1 MRNRTIKKSFYLS
14 EEENRLL
21 KEKCFDGFISES
33 SFFRMCILNKE
44 IKEKPDEKFY
54 DTLEQL
60 RGIATNINQI
70 ARVANQTR
78 IIDVDSL
85 KIFEK
90 EVKDI
95 ISDLRKNIYRSGLHM
110 AVTQLYNRTTNL
122 NGLIEYVM
130 NGDKTD
136 EMKYVSGV
144 NCLPETAYE
153 EMMSTKNRF
162 NKGKEKII
170 GYHLIQSF
178 AEGEVTPEVAHE
190 LGLEYVNEV
199 FGKDFE
205 VVVATHL
212 NTDNV
217 HNHIV
222 INSVSLKT
230 GKKFYDYHASRDYLR
245 IVSDCICQY
254 YGLSVLEDKIWKHKG
269 AYKRFAKENPYMQMV
284 KSDVDRCLAEALY
297 EKDFRKRLERL
308 GYSYSNTYEQGLVII
323 DNTRNRKVYLQKFFG
338 DEYSYNKVIDR
349 ILDYENRN
357 IIKYGKKYKISI
369 EEYKKMLEIKRKNE
383 IKKLPLLYILFCLLL
398 KIDPLPA
405 KMDFGKARVKITKEM
420 RIEIK
425 YMNELS
431 RQAVL
436 LNKNKIGSLDDLNAF
451 RTKLEDEV
459 RTLKGTRESL
469 QRKKRKSKNQEDI
482 AKFDIELK
490 LIAPKIKQLN
500 ADIQNCYKI
509 EKRTILWQ
517 KDYDKAMEKEQEQQ
531 KQNELKQNK
540 KKSRKYLK

>member
-1 MRNRTIKKSFYLS
+1 
-14 EEENRLL
+14 
-21 KEKCFDGFISES
+21 
-33 SFFRMCILNKE
+33 
-44 IKEKPDEKFY
+44 
-54 DTLEQL
+54 
-60 RGIATNINQI
+60 
-70 ARVANQTR
+70 
-78 IIDVDSL
+78 
-85 KIFEK
+85 
-90 EVKDI
+90 
-95 ISDLRKNIYRSGLHM
+95 M

-153 EMMSTKNRF
+153 EMIATKNRF

-178 AEGEVTPEVAHE
+178 KEGEVTPEVAHE
-190 LGLEYVNEV
+190 IGLEYVNEV

-284 KSDVDRCLAEALY
+284 KIDVDRCLAEALY
-297 EKDFRKRLERL
+297 EKDFRKRLENL

-323 DNTRNRKVYLQKFFG
+323 DNTRGRKAYLQKFFG
-338 DEYSYNKVIDR
+338 DNYSHDKVIDR
-349 ILDYENRN
+349 ILDYKNKN
-357 IIKYGKKYKISI
+357 IAQYGKKYKMSK
-369 EEYKKMLEIKRKNE
+369 EEYNKMIEIKRKNE
-383 IKKLPLLYILFCLLL
+383 IKKLSLLYVLFCLLL

-405 KMDFGKARVKITKEM
+405 KMDFGKARVSLTKEM
-420 RIEIK
+420 RIELK
-425 YMNELS
+425 YMKELS
-431 RQAVL
+431 RQTIL
-436 LNKNKIGSLDDLNAF
+436 LTENKIGSLDDLNAF

-459 RTLKGTRESL
+459 RTLKGARENL
-469 QRKKRKSKNQEDI
+469 QRKKRKSMNQEDI
-482 AKFDIELK
+482 TKFDEELK
-490 LIAPKIKQLN
+490 TLAPKIKQLN
-500 ADIQNCYKI
+500 TDIQNCYKI

-517 KDYDKAMEKEQEQQ
+517 QKYDKAMEKEQEQQ
-531 KQNELKQNK
+531 KQNELKQSK
-540 KKSRKYLK
+540 RKSRKYLK

>member
-1 MRNRTIKKSFYLS
+1 
-14 EEENRLL
+14 
-21 KEKCFDGFISES
+21 
-33 SFFRMCILNKE
+33 
-44 IKEKPDEKFY
+44 
-54 DTLEQL
+54 
-60 RGIATNINQI
+60 
-70 ARVANQTR
+70 
-78 IIDVDSL
+78 
-85 KIFEK
+85 
-90 EVKDI
+90 
-95 ISDLRKNIYRSGLHM
+95 M
-110 AVTQLYNRTTNL
+110 AVTELYNRTTNL

-153 EMMSTKNRF
+153 EMMSTKNKF

-284 KSDVDRCLAEALY
+284 KSDVDRCLEESYY
-297 EKDFRKRLERL
+297 EGDFAKRMKEL
-308 GYSYSNTYEQGLVII
+308 GYSYSNDYEQGLVAI
-323 DNTRNRKVYLQKFFG
+323 DNTRDRKVYLQKFFG
-338 DEYSYNKVIDR
+338 DIYSHDKVIDR

-357 IIKYGKKYKISI
+357 TIKDGKKYKMRI
-369 EEYKKMLEIKRKNE
+369 EDYKKMLEIKRKNE
-383 IKKLPLLYILFCLLL
+383 IKKLPLLYVLFCLLL

-420 RIEIK
+420 RIELK

-431 RQAVL
+431 KQAVL
-436 LNKNKIGSLDDLNAF
+436 LTENKIGSLDDLNTF

-469 QRKKRKSKNQEDI
+469 QRKKKKSTNQEDL
-482 AKFDIELK
+482 AKFDEELK
-490 LIAPKIKQLN
+490 ILAPKIKQLN
-500 ADIQNCYKI
+500 IDIQNCYKI

-517 KDYDKAMEKEQEQQ
+517 REYEETIEKEKEIQ
-531 KQNELKQNK
+531 KQSELKQSK
-540 KKSRKYLK
+540 KKLKKYLR

>member
-1 MRNRTIKKSFYLS
+1 
-14 EEENRLL
+14 
-21 KEKCFDGFISES
+21 
-33 SFFRMCILNKE
+33 
-44 IKEKPDEKFY
+44 
-54 DTLEQL
+54 
-60 RGIATNINQI
+60 
-70 ARVANQTR
+70 
-78 IIDVDSL
+78 
-85 KIFEK
+85 
-90 EVKDI
+90 
-95 ISDLRKNIYRSGLHM
+95 M

-153 EMMSTKNRF
+153 EMIATKNRF

-178 AEGEVTPEVAHE
+178 KEGEVTPEVAHE

-230 GKKFYDYHASRDYLR
+230 GKKFYDHHASRDYLR

-284 KSDVDRCLAEALY
+284 KSDVDRCLEESYY
-297 EKDFRKRLERL
+297 EGDFAKRMKEL
-308 GYSYSNTYEQGLVII
+308 GYDYSNDYEQGLVII
-323 DNTRNRKVYLQKFFG
+323 DNTRDRKVYLQKFFG
-338 DEYSYNKVIDR
+338 DNYSHDKVIDR
-349 ILDYENRN
+349 ILDYENKN
-357 IIKYGKKYKISI
+357 VVKVGKKYKISI
-369 EEYKKMLEIKRKNE
+369 KDYNKMLEFKRKNE
-383 IKKLPLLYILFCLLL
+383 IKKLPLLYVLFCLLL

-405 KMDFGKARVKITKEM
+405 KMDFGKARVPLTKEM
-420 RIEIK
+420 RIELK
-425 YMNELS
+425 HMNELS

-436 LNKNKIGSLDDLNAF
+436 LNKNKISSLDDLNTF

-469 QRKKRKSKNQEDI
+469 QRKKRKSMKQEDLT
-482 AKFDIELK
+482 KFDTELK
-490 LIAPKIKQLN
+490 LIAPKIKRLN
-500 ADIQNCYKI
+500 TDIQNCYKI

-517 KDYDKAMEKEQEQQ
+517 REYENAMNKEQERKKQPQ
-531 KQNELKQNK
+531 KENEIIKDKKNK
-540 KKSRKYLK
+540 KTFEIKF

>member
-1 MRNRTIKKSFYLS
+1 
-14 EEENRLL
+14 
-21 KEKCFDGFISES
+21 
-33 SFFRMCILNKE
+33 
-44 IKEKPDEKFY
+44 
-54 DTLEQL
+54 
-60 RGIATNINQI
+60 
-70 ARVANQTR
+70 
-78 IIDVDSL
+78 
-85 KIFEK
+85 
-90 EVKDI
+90 
-95 ISDLRKNIYRSGLHM
+95 M

-153 EMMSTKNRF
+153 EMIATKNRF

-178 AEGEVTPEVAHE
+178 KEGEVTPEVAHE

-284 KSDVDRCLAEALY
+284 KSDVDRCLEAALY
-297 EKDFRKRLERL
+297 ERDFEKRMKEL
-308 GYSYSNTYEQGLVII
+308 GYSYSNDYEQGLVVI
-323 DNTRNRKVYLQKFFG
+323 DNTRDRKVYLQKFFG
-338 DEYSYNKVIDR
+338 DKYSYNTVIDR
-349 ILDYENRN
+349 ILDYENKN
-357 IIKYGKKYKISI
+357 IAQYGKKYKMSK
-369 EEYKKMLEIKRKNE
+369 EEYNKMIEIKRKNE
-383 IKKLPLLYILFCLLL
+383 IKKLSLLYVLFCLLL

-405 KMDFGKARVKITKEM
+405 KMDFGKARVSLTKEM
-420 RIEIK
+420 RIELK
-425 YMNELS
+425 YMKELS
-431 RQAVL
+431 RQTIL
-436 LNKNKIGSLDDLNAF
+436 LTENKIGSLDDLNAF

-459 RTLKGTRESL
+459 RTLKGARENL
-469 QRKKRKSKNQEDI
+469 QRKKRKSMNQEDI
-482 AKFDIELK
+482 TKFDEELK
-490 LIAPKIKQLN
+490 TLAPKIKQLN
-500 ADIQNCYKI
+500 TDIQNCYKI

-517 KDYDKAMEKEQEQQ
+517 QKYDKAMEKEQEQQ
-531 KQNELKQNK
+531 KQNELKQGK
-540 KKSRKYLK
+540 RKSRKYLK

>member
-1 MRNRTIKKSFYLS
+1 
-14 EEENRLL
+14 
-21 KEKCFDGFISES
+21 
-33 SFFRMCILNKE
+33 
-44 IKEKPDEKFY
+44 
-54 DTLEQL
+54 
-60 RGIATNINQI
+60 
-70 ARVANQTR
+70 
-78 IIDVDSL
+78 
-85 KIFEK
+85 
-90 EVKDI
+90 
-95 ISDLRKNIYRSGLHM
+95 M

-153 EMMSTKNRF
+153 EMIATKNRF

-178 AEGEVTPEVAHE
+178 KEGEVTPEVAHE

-297 EKDFRKRLERL
+297 EKDFSKRLEKL

-338 DEYSYNKVIDR
+338 DNYSHDKVIDR
-349 ILDYENRN
+349 ILDYKNKN
-357 IIKYGKKYKISI
+357 IARYGKKYKMSK
-369 EEYKKMLEIKRKNE
+369 EEYIKMFEIKRKNE

-405 KMDFGKARVKITKEM
+405 KMDFGKARVKLTKEM
-420 RIEIK
+420 RIEVK

-436 LNKNKIGSLDDLNAF
+436 LSKNKIGSLDDLNTF

-459 RTLKGTRESL
+459 RTLKGARENL
-469 QRKKRKSKNQEDI
+469 QRKKRKSMNQEDI
-482 AKFDIELK
+482 TKFDEELK
-490 LIAPKIKQLN
+490 TLAPKIKQLN
-500 ADIQNCYKI
+500 TDIQNCYKI

-517 KDYDKAMEKEQEQQ
+517 QKYDKAMEKEQEQQ
-531 KQNELKQNK
+531 KQNELKQGK
-540 KKSRKYLK
+540 RKSRKYLK

>member
-1 MRNRTIKKSFYLS
+1 
-14 EEENRLL
+14 
-21 KEKCFDGFISES
+21 
-33 SFFRMCILNKE
+33 
-44 IKEKPDEKFY
+44 
-54 DTLEQL
+54 
-60 RGIATNINQI
+60 
-70 ARVANQTR
+70 
-78 IIDVDSL
+78 
-85 KIFEK
+85 
-90 EVKDI
+90 
-95 ISDLRKNIYRSGLHM
+95 M

-245 IVSDCICQY
+245 IISDCICQY
-254 YGLSVLEDKIWKHKG
+254 YGLSVLEDKIWKYKG

-284 KSDVDRCLAEALY
+284 KNDVDRCLEESYY
-297 EKDFRKRLERL
+297 EGDFAKRMKEL
-308 GYSYSNTYEQGLVII
+308 GYDYSNDYEQGLVII

-338 DEYSYNKVIDR
+338 DNYSYNRVIDR
-349 ILDYENRN
+349 ILDYGNRN
-357 IIKYGKKYKISI
+357 TIKYGKKYKMSI

-383 IKKLPLLYILFCLLL
+383 IKKLPLLYMLFCLLL
-398 KIDPLPA
+398 KIEPLPA
-405 KMDFGKARVKITKEM
+405 KMDFGKTRVKITKEM
-420 RIEIK
+420 RIEVK

-436 LNKNKIGSLDDLNAF
+436 LSKNKIGSLDDLNTF

-459 RTLKGTRESL
+459 RTLKGIRENL
-469 QRKKRKSKNQEDI
+469 QRKKRKSTKQEDI
-482 AKFDIELK
+482 AKFDTELK

-500 ADIQNCYKI
+500 VDIQNCYKI

-517 KDYDKAMEKEQEQQ
+517 QEYENAMKKQQERQM
-531 KQNELKQNK
+531 QNELKQSK
-540 KKSRKYLK
+540 KKSRKYLR

>member
-1 MRNRTIKKSFYLS
+1 
-14 EEENRLL
+14 
-21 KEKCFDGFISES
+21 
-33 SFFRMCILNKE
+33 
-44 IKEKPDEKFY
+44 
-54 DTLEQL
+54 
-60 RGIATNINQI
+60 
-70 ARVANQTR
+70 
-78 IIDVDSL
+78 
-85 KIFEK
+85 
-90 EVKDI
+90 
-95 ISDLRKNIYRSGLHM
+95 M
-110 AVTQLYNRTTNL
+110 AVTELYNRTTDL
-122 NGLIEYVM
+122 KGLIDYVM

-153 EMMSTKNRF
+153 EMISTKNRF
-162 NKGKEKII
+162 NKGKEQII

-178 AEGEVTPEVAHE
+178 KEEEVTPEVAHE

-297 EKDFRKRLERL
+297 EKDFAKRMKEL
-308 GYSYSNTYEQGLVII
+308 GYDYSNDYEQGLVII
-323 DNTRNRKVYLQKFFG
+323 DNTRDRKVYLQKFFG
-338 DEYSYNKVIDR
+338 DNYSHDKVINR
-349 ILDYENRN
+349 ILDYENKN
-357 IIKYGKKYKISI
+357 TAQYGKKYKMSI
-369 EEYKKMLEIKRKNE
+369 EEYKKMLEIKRKIE

-405 KMDFGKARVKITKEM
+405 KMDFKNARVPITKEM
-420 RIEIK
+420 RIELK

-436 LNKNKIGSLDDLNAF
+436 LTENKIDSLDDLNTF

-459 RTLKGTRESL
+459 RTLKGARENL
-469 QRKKRKSKNQEDI
+469 QRKKRKSTNQEDI
-482 AKFDIELK
+482 TKFDEELK
-490 LIAPKIKQLN
+490 ILAPKIKQLN
-500 ADIQNCYKI
+500 TDIQNCYKI

-517 KDYDKAMEKEQEQQ
+517 QEYDKVMKKEQEQQ
-531 KQNELKQNK
+531 KQNELKQSK
-540 KKSRKYLK
+540 KKLRKYLR

>member
-1 MRNRTIKKSFYLS
+1 
-14 EEENRLL
+14 
-21 KEKCFDGFISES
+21 
-33 SFFRMCILNKE
+33 
-44 IKEKPDEKFY
+44 
-54 DTLEQL
+54 
-60 RGIATNINQI
+60 
-70 ARVANQTR
+70 
-78 IIDVDSL
+78 
-85 KIFEK
+85 
-90 EVKDI
+90 
-95 ISDLRKNIYRSGLHM
+95 M

-153 EMMSTKNRF
+153 EMIATKNRF

-178 AEGEVTPEVAHE
+178 KEGEVTPEVAHE

-284 KSDVDRCLAEALY
+284 KSDVDRCLEAALY
-297 EKDFRKRLERL
+297 ERDFEKRMKEL
-308 GYSYSNTYEQGLVII
+308 GYSYSNDYEQGLVVI
-323 DNTRNRKVYLQKFFG
+323 DNTRDRKVYLQKFFG
-338 DEYSYNKVIDR
+338 DKYSYNTVIDR
-349 ILDYENRN
+349 ILDYENKN
-357 IIKYGKKYKISI
+357 IAQYGKKYKMSK
-369 EEYKKMLEIKRKNE
+369 EEYNKMIEIKRKNE

-405 KMDFGKARVKITKEM
+405 KMDFKNARVSLTKEM
-420 RIEIK
+420 RIELK
-425 YMNELS
+425 YMKELS
-431 RQAVL
+431 RQTIL
-436 LNKNKIGSLDDLNAF
+436 LTENKIGSLDDLNAF

-459 RTLKGTRESL
+459 RTLKGARENL
-469 QRKKRKSKNQEDI
+469 QRKKRKSMNQEDI
-482 AKFDIELK
+482 TKFDEELK
-490 LIAPKIKQLN
+490 TLAPKIKQLN
-500 ADIQNCYKI
+500 TDIQNCYKI

-517 KDYDKAMEKEQEQQ
+517 QKYDKAMEKEQEQQ
-531 KQNELKQNK
+531 KQNELKQSK

>member
-1 MRNRTIKKSFYLS
+1 
-14 EEENRLL
+14 
-21 KEKCFDGFISES
+21 
-33 SFFRMCILNKE
+33 
-44 IKEKPDEKFY
+44 
-54 DTLEQL
+54 
-60 RGIATNINQI
+60 
-70 ARVANQTR
+70 
-78 IIDVDSL
+78 
-85 KIFEK
+85 
-90 EVKDI
+90 
-95 ISDLRKNIYRSGLHM
+95 M

-153 EMMSTKNRF
+153 EMIATKNRF

-178 AEGEVTPEVAHE
+178 AEGEVTPEIAHE

-284 KSDVDRCLAEALY
+284 KSDVDRCIEKALY
-297 EKDFRKRLERL
+297 EKDFRKRLEEL

-323 DNTRNRKVYLQKFFG
+323 DNTKGRKVYLQKFFG
-338 DEYSYNKVIDR
+338 DNYSHDKVIDR
-349 ILDYENRN
+349 ILDYKNRN
-357 IIKYGKKYKISI
+357 TIKYGKKYKMGI
-369 EEYKKMLEIKRKNE
+369 EEYKKILEIKRKNE
-383 IKKLPLLYILFCLLL
+383 IKKLPFLYVLFCLLL

-405 KMDFGKARVKITKEM
+405 KMDFGKARVPITKEM
-420 RIEIK
+420 RIEVK

-436 LNKNKIGSLDDLNAF
+436 LSENKIGSLEDLNSF

-459 RTLKGTRESL
+459 RNLKGIRENL
-469 QRKKRKSKNQEDI
+469 QRKKKKSMNQEDI
-482 AKFDIELK
+482 TKFDVELK
-490 LIAPKIKQLN
+490 TLIPKIKQLN
-500 ADIQNCYKI
+500 TDIQNCYKI

-517 KDYDKAMEKEQEQQ
+517 REYNRAMEKEQEMQ
-531 KQNELKQNK
+531 KQSELKQSK
-540 KKSRKYLK
+540 KKTRKYLK

>member
-1 MRNRTIKKSFYLS
+1 
-14 EEENRLL
+14 
-21 KEKCFDGFISES
+21 
-33 SFFRMCILNKE
+33 
-44 IKEKPDEKFY
+44 
-54 DTLEQL
+54 
-60 RGIATNINQI
+60 
-70 ARVANQTR
+70 
-78 IIDVDSL
+78 
-85 KIFEK
+85 
-90 EVKDI
+90 
-95 ISDLRKNIYRSGLHM
+95 M

-178 AEGEVTPEVAHE
+178 AEGEVTPEVAHK

-284 KSDVDRCLAEALY
+284 KSDVDRCIEKALY
-297 EKDFRKRLERL
+297 EKDFRKRLEEL

-323 DNTRNRKVYLQKFFG
+323 DNTRDRKVYLKKFFG
-338 DEYSYNKVIDR
+338 DNYSHNKVIDR
-349 ILDYENRN
+349 ILDYENKN
-357 IIKYGKKYKISI
+357 ITQYGKKYRISK
-369 EEYKKMLEIKRKNE
+369 EEYVKIQEIKRKNE
-383 IKKLPLLYILFCLLL
+383 IRKLPLLYVLFCLLL

-405 KMDFGKARVKITKEM
+405 KMDFGKARVSLTKEM
-420 RIEIK
+420 GIELK
-425 YMNELS
+425 YMKELS
-431 RQAVL
+431 RQTIL
-436 LNKNKIGSLDDLNAF
+436 LTENKIGSLDDLNTF
-451 RTKLEDEV
+451 RIKLEDEV
-459 RTLKGTRESL
+459 RTLKGTREHL
-469 QRKKRKSKNQEDI
+469 QRKKRKSTKQDDI
-482 AKFDIELK
+482 AKFDAELK

-500 ADIQNCYKI
+500 VDIQNCYKI
-509 EKRTILWQ
+509 EKRTMLWERE
-517 KDYDKAMEKEQEQQ
+517 YEEAMKKEKERQ
-531 KQNELKQNK
+531 KQSELKQIK
-540 KKSRKYLK
+540 KKSRKHLR

>member
-1 MRNRTIKKSFYLS
+1 
-14 EEENRLL
+14 
-21 KEKCFDGFISES
+21 
-33 SFFRMCILNKE
+33 
-44 IKEKPDEKFY
+44 
-54 DTLEQL
+54 
-60 RGIATNINQI
+60 
-70 ARVANQTR
+70 
-78 IIDVDSL
+78 
-85 KIFEK
+85 
-90 EVKDI
+90 
-95 ISDLRKNIYRSGLHM
+95 M
-110 AVTQLYNRTTNL
+110 AVTELYNRTTNL
-122 NGLIEYVM
+122 NCLIEYVM

-153 EMMSTKNRF
+153 EMIATKNRF

-269 AYKRFAKENPYMQMV
+269 AYKRFAKENSYMQMV
-284 KSDVDRCLAEALY
+284 KSDVDRCLEEALY
-297 EKDFRKRLERL
+297 EKDFAKRMKEL
-308 GYSYSNTYEQGLVII
+308 GYAYSNDYEQGLVII

-338 DEYSYNKVIDR
+338 DNYSHDKVMDR
-349 ILDYENRN
+349 ILDYEN
-357 IIKYGKKYKISI
+357 KSVSQYGKKYRISK
-369 EEYKKMLEIKRKNE
+369 EEYIKMLETKKKNK
-383 IKKLPLLYILFCLLL
+383 IKKLPLLYVLFCMLL

-405 KMDFGKARVKITKEM
+405 KMDFGKARVKLTKEM
-420 RIEIK
+420 RIEVK

-431 RQAVL
+431 RQAIL
-436 LNKNKIGSLDDLNAF
+436 LSENKIGSLDDLNTF

-459 RTLKGTRESL
+459 RTLKGTRENV
-469 QRKKRKSKNQEDI
+469 QRKKRKSKKQDDI
-482 AKFDIELK
+482 DKFDEELK
-490 LIAPKIKQLN
+490 ALSPKIKQLN

-517 KDYDKAMEKEQEQQ
+517 QEYEKAMKKKQEQQ
-531 KQNELKQNK
+531 KQNELKQSK
-540 KKSRKYLK
+540 KKSRKYLR

>member
-1 MRNRTIKKSFYLS
+1 
-14 EEENRLL
+14 
-21 KEKCFDGFISES
+21 
-33 SFFRMCILNKE
+33 
-44 IKEKPDEKFY
+44 
-54 DTLEQL
+54 
-60 RGIATNINQI
+60 
-70 ARVANQTR
+70 
-78 IIDVDSL
+78 
-85 KIFEK
+85 
-90 EVKDI
+90 
-95 ISDLRKNIYRSGLHM
+95 M

-153 EMMSTKNRF
+153 EMIATKNRF

-178 AEGEVTPEVAHE
+178 KEGEVTPEVAHE

-284 KSDVDRCLAEALY
+284 KSDVDRCLEAALY
-297 EKDFRKRLERL
+297 ERDFEKRMKEL
-308 GYSYSNTYEQGLVII
+308 GYSYSNDYEQGLVVI
-323 DNTRNRKVYLQKFFG
+323 DNTRDRKVYLQKFFG
-338 DEYSYNKVIDR
+338 DKYSYNTVIDR

-357 IIKYGKKYKISI
+357 TIKYGKKYRMSI

-383 IKKLPLLYILFCLLL
+383 IRKLPLLYVLFCLLL

-405 KMDFGKARVKITKEM
+405 KMDFGKARVSLTKEM
-420 RIEIK
+420 RIELK

-459 RTLKGTRESL
+459 RTLKGARENL
-469 QRKKRKSKNQEDI
+469 QRKKRKSMNQEDI
-482 AKFDIELK
+482 TKFDEELK
-490 LIAPKIKQLN
+490 TLAPKIKQLN
-500 ADIQNCYKI
+500 TDIQNCYKI

-517 KDYDKAMEKEQEQQ
+517 QKYDKAMEKEQEQQ
-531 KQNELKQNK
+531 KQNELKQGK
-540 KKSRKYLK
+540 RKSRKYLK

>member
-1 MRNRTIKKSFYLS
+1 
-14 EEENRLL
+14 
-21 KEKCFDGFISES
+21 
-33 SFFRMCILNKE
+33 
-44 IKEKPDEKFY
+44 
-54 DTLEQL
+54 
-60 RGIATNINQI
+60 
-70 ARVANQTR
+70 
-78 IIDVDSL
+78 
-85 KIFEK
+85 
-90 EVKDI
+90 
-95 ISDLRKNIYRSGLHM
+95 M
-110 AVTQLYNRTTNL
+110 AVTELYNRTTNL

-153 EMMSTKNRF
+153 EMMSTKNKF

-178 AEGEVTPEVAHE
+178 AKGEVTPEVAHE

-284 KSDVDRCLAEALY
+284 KSDVDRCLEASLY
-297 EKDFRKRLERL
+297 EKDFRKRLEKV

-323 DNTRNRKVYLQKFFG
+323 DNTRDRKVYLQKFFG
-338 DEYSYNKVIDR
+338 DNYSHDKVIDR
-349 ILDYENRN
+349 ILYYDNRN
-357 IIKYGKKYKISI
+357 IIKYGKKYKMSI

-383 IKKLPLLYILFCLLL
+383 IKKLPLLYVLFCLLL

-405 KMDFGKARVKITKEM
+405 KMDFGKARVKLTKEM
-420 RIEIK
+420 RIEVK

-436 LNKNKIGSLDDLNAF
+436 LTENKIGSLDDLNTF
-451 RTKLEDEV
+451 RVKLEDEV

-469 QRKKRKSKNQEDI
+469 QRKKKKTTNQEDI
-482 AKFDIELK
+482 TKFDKELK
-490 LIAPKIKQLN
+490 TLAPKIKQLN
-500 ADIQNCYKI
+500 TDIQNCYKI

-517 KDYDKAMEKEQEQQ
+517 QEYDKVMKKEQEQQ
-531 KQNELKQNK
+531 KQNELKQSK

>member
-1 MRNRTIKKSFYLS
+1 
-14 EEENRLL
+14 
-21 KEKCFDGFISES
+21 
-33 SFFRMCILNKE
+33 
-44 IKEKPDEKFY
+44 
-54 DTLEQL
+54 
-60 RGIATNINQI
+60 
-70 ARVANQTR
+70 
-78 IIDVDSL
+78 
-85 KIFEK
+85 
-90 EVKDI
+90 
-95 ISDLRKNIYRSGLHM
+95 M

-170 GYHLIQSF
+170 SYHLIQSF

-205 VVVATHL
+205 VIVATHF

-284 KSDVDRCLAEALY
+284 KSDVDRCLAESYY
-297 EKDFRKRLERL
+297 EGDFEKRMKEL
-308 GYSYSNTYEQGLVII
+308 GYDYSNDYEQGLVII

-338 DEYSYNKVIDR
+338 DNYSHDKVIDR
-349 ILDYENRN
+349 ILDYENKN
-357 IIKYGKKYKISI
+357 ITQYIKNYKMSK
-369 EEYKKMLEIKRKNE
+369 EEYMKMHEIKRKNE

-405 KMDFGKARVKITKEM
+405 KMDFGKARVKLTKEM
-420 RIEIK
+420 RIEVK

-436 LNKNKIGSLDDLNAF
+436 LTENKIDSLDDLNTF

-459 RTLKGTRESL
+459 RTLKGTREKL
-469 QRKKRKSKNQEDI
+469 QRNKRKSTKQEDI
-482 AKFDIELK
+482 AKFDTELK
-490 LIAPKIKQLN
+490 LIAPIIKRLN

-509 EKRTILWQ
+509 EKRTVLWQ
-517 KDYDKAMEKEQEQQ
+517 GEYDRAMKEEQERQ
-531 KQNELKQNK
+531 KQSELKQSK
-540 KKSRKYLK
+540 KKSRKYLE

>member
-190 LGLEYVNEV
+190 LGLEYENEV

>member
-1 MRNRTIKKSFYLS
+1 
-14 EEENRLL
+14 
-21 KEKCFDGFISES
+21 
-33 SFFRMCILNKE
+33 
-44 IKEKPDEKFY
+44 
-54 DTLEQL
+54 
-60 RGIATNINQI
+60 
-70 ARVANQTR
+70 
-78 IIDVDSL
+78 
-85 KIFEK
+85 
-90 EVKDI
+90 
-95 ISDLRKNIYRSGLHM
+95 M

-178 AEGEVTPEVAHE
+178 ARYEVTPEVAHE

-297 EKDFRKRLERL
+297 EKDFSKRLEKL

-323 DNTRNRKVYLQKFFG
+323 DNTRNRKVYLQKFYG
-338 DEYSYNKVIDR
+338 DNYSHDKVIDR
-349 ILDYENRN
+349 ILDYKNKN
-357 IIKYGKKYKISI
+357 IARYGKKYKMSK
-369 EEYKKMLEIKRKNE
+369 EEYIKMLEIKRKNE

-405 KMDFGKARVKITKEM
+405 KMDFENARVPVTKAM
-420 RIEIK
+420 RIELK

-451 RTKLEDEV
+451 RTKLEDKA

-469 QRKKRKSKNQEDI
+469 QRKKRKSTNQEVI
-482 AKFDIELK
+482 TKFDEELK
-490 LIAPKIKQLN
+490 TLAPKIKKLN
-500 ADIQNCYKI
+500 TDIQNCYKI
-509 EKRTILWQ
+509 EKRTRLWQ
-517 KDYDKAMEKEQEQQ
+517 RKYEETMEKEKELQ
-531 KQNELKQNK
+531 KQSELKQSK

>member
-1 MRNRTIKKSFYLS
+1 
-14 EEENRLL
+14 
-21 KEKCFDGFISES
+21 
-33 SFFRMCILNKE
+33 
-44 IKEKPDEKFY
+44 
-54 DTLEQL
+54 
-60 RGIATNINQI
+60 
-70 ARVANQTR
+70 
-78 IIDVDSL
+78 
-85 KIFEK
+85 
-90 EVKDI
+90 
-95 ISDLRKNIYRSGLHM
+95 M
-110 AVTQLYNRTTNL
+110 AVTELYNRTTDL
-122 NGLIEYVM
+122 KGLIDYVM

-136 EMKYVSGV
+136 EMKYVSSV

-190 LGLEYVNEV
+190 IGLEYVNEV

-205 VVVATHL
+205 VVIATHL

-217 HNHIV
+217 YNHIV

-254 YGLSVLEDKIWKHKG
+254 YGISVLEDKIWKHKG

-284 KSDVDRCLAEALY
+284 KSDVDRCLAESYY
-297 EKDFRKRLERL
+297 EGDFAKRMKEL
-308 GYSYSNTYEQGLVII
+308 GYSYSNNYEQGLVVI
-323 DNTRNRKVYLQKFFG
+323 DNTRDRKVYLQKFFG
-338 DEYSYNKVIDR
+338 DNYSHNKVIDR
-349 ILDYENRN
+349 ILDYNNQN
-357 IIKYGKKYKISI
+357 IIKYGKKYKMSI
-369 EEYKKMLEIKRKNE
+369 EEYKKMLEIKRKKE
-383 IKKLPLLYILFCLLL
+383 IKKLPLLYVLFCLLL

-405 KMDFGKARVKITKEM
+405 KMDFDKVRVPITKEM

-436 LNKNKIGSLDDLNAF
+436 LTENKIGSLDDLNVF

-469 QRKKRKSKNQEDI
+469 QRKKRKSTNRNDI
-482 AKFDIELK
+482 DKCNVELK
-490 LIAPKIKQLN
+490 QLAPKIKQFN
-500 ADIQNCYKI
+500 NDIQNCYKI
-509 EKRTILWQ
+509 QKRTILWQ
-517 KDYDKAMEKEQEQQ
+517 REYDKSIIKNKELQ
-531 KQNELKQNK
+531 KQKELGKSLK
-540 KKSRKYLK
+540 KTKKYLR

>member
-1 MRNRTIKKSFYLS
+1 
-14 EEENRLL
+14 
-21 KEKCFDGFISES
+21 
-33 SFFRMCILNKE
+33 
-44 IKEKPDEKFY
+44 
-54 DTLEQL
+54 
-60 RGIATNINQI
+60 
-70 ARVANQTR
+70 
-78 IIDVDSL
+78 
-85 KIFEK
+85 
-90 EVKDI
+90 
-95 ISDLRKNIYRSGLHM
+95 M
-110 AVTQLYNRTTNL
+110 AVTELYNRTTNL

-153 EMMSTKNRF
+153 EMIATKNRF

-178 AEGEVTPEVAHE
+178 ARYEVTPEVAHE

-284 KSDVDRCLAEALY
+284 KSDVDRCLEAALY
-297 EKDFRKRLERL
+297 ERDFEKRMKEL
-308 GYSYSNTYEQGLVII
+308 GYSYSNDYEQGLVVI
-323 DNTRNRKVYLQKFFG
+323 DNTRDRKVYLQKFFG
-338 DEYSYNKVIDR
+338 DKYSYNTVIDR
-349 ILDYENRN
+349 ILDYENKN
-357 IIKYGKKYKISI
+357 IAQYGKKYKMSK
-369 EEYKKMLEIKRKNE
+369 EEYNKMIEIKRKNE
-383 IKKLPLLYILFCLLL
+383 IKKLSLLYVLFCLLL

-405 KMDFGKARVKITKEM
+405 KMDFGKARVSLTKEM
-420 RIEIK
+420 RIELK
-425 YMNELS
+425 YMKELS
-431 RQAVL
+431 RQTIL
-436 LNKNKIGSLDDLNAF
+436 LTENKIGSLDDLNAF

-459 RTLKGTRESL
+459 RTLKGARENL
-469 QRKKRKSKNQEDI
+469 QRKKRKSMNQEDI
-482 AKFDIELK
+482 TKFDEELK
-490 LIAPKIKQLN
+490 TLAPKIKQLN
-500 ADIQNCYKI
+500 TDIQNCYKI

-517 KDYDKAMEKEQEQQ
+517 QKYDKAMEKEQEQQ
-531 KQNELKQNK
+531 KQNELKQGK
-540 KKSRKYLK
+540 RKSRKYLK

>member
-1 MRNRTIKKSFYLS
+1 
-14 EEENRLL
+14 
-21 KEKCFDGFISES
+21 
-33 SFFRMCILNKE
+33 
-44 IKEKPDEKFY
+44 
-54 DTLEQL
+54 
-60 RGIATNINQI
+60 
-70 ARVANQTR
+70 
-78 IIDVDSL
+78 
-85 KIFEK
+85 
-90 EVKDI
+90 
-95 ISDLRKNIYRSGLHM
+95 M

-269 AYKRFAKENPYMQMV
+269 AYKRFARENPYMQMV
-284 KSDVDRCLAEALY
+284 KSDVDRCLAESYY
-297 EKDFRKRLERL
+297 EGDFAKRMKEL
-308 GYSYSNTYEQGLVII
+308 GYDYSNDYEQGLVII
-323 DNTRNRKVYLQKFFG
+323 DNTRDKKVYLQKFFG
-338 DEYSYNKVIDR
+338 DEYSHNKIIDR
-349 ILDYENRN
+349 ILDYDNSN
-357 IIKYGKKYKISI
+357 IIKYGKKYKMSI
-369 EEYKKMLEIKRKNE
+369 EEYKKMLEIKRIDE
-383 IKKLPLLYILFCLLL
+383 IKKLPLLYILFCMLL

-405 KMDFGKARVKITKEM
+405 KMDFGKARVKLTKEM
-420 RIEIK
+420 RIEVK

-431 RQAVL
+431 RQAIL
-436 LNKNKIGSLDDLNAF
+436 LSGNKIGSLDDLKTF

-459 RTLKGTRESL
+459 RTLKGTRENL
-469 QRKKRKSKNQEDI
+469 QRKKRKSTKQEDI
-482 AKFDIELK
+482 AKFDTELK

-500 ADIQNCYKI
+500 VDIQNCYKI

-517 KDYDKAMEKEQEQQ
+517 QEYDKAMEKEQERQ
-531 KQNELKQNK
+531 KQEELKQSK
-540 KKSRKYLK
+540 KKSRKYLR

>member
-1 MRNRTIKKSFYLS
+1 
-14 EEENRLL
+14 
-21 KEKCFDGFISES
+21 
-33 SFFRMCILNKE
+33 
-44 IKEKPDEKFY
+44 
-54 DTLEQL
+54 
-60 RGIATNINQI
+60 
-70 ARVANQTR
+70 
-78 IIDVDSL
+78 
-85 KIFEK
+85 
-90 EVKDI
+90 
-95 ISDLRKNIYRSGLHM
+95 M

-153 EMMSTKNRF
+153 EMISTKNRF

-178 AEGEVTPEVAHE
+178 ARYEVTPEVAHE

-254 YGLSVLEDKIWKHKG
+254 YGLSVLEDKIWKYKG

-284 KSDVDRCLAEALY
+284 KSDVDRCIADALY
-297 EKDFRKRLERL
+297 EKDFRKRLEEL

-323 DNTRNRKVYLQKFFG
+323 DDTRNRKVYLQKFFG

-369 EEYKKMLEIKRKNE
+369 EEYNKILEIKRKNE
-383 IKKLPLLYILFCLLL
+383 IKKLPLLYVLFCLLL

-405 KMDFGKARVKITKEM
+405 KMDFGKARVKLTKEM
-420 RIEIK
+420 RIEVK

-436 LNKNKIGSLDDLNAF
+436 LSKNKIGSLEDLNAF
-451 RTKLEDEV
+451 RIKLEDEV
-459 RTLKGTRESL
+459 RTLKGTRESF
-469 QRKKRKSKNQEDI
+469 QRKKKKTTNQEDI
-482 AKFDIELK
+482 TKFDKELK
-490 LIAPKIKQLN
+490 TLTPKIKQLN
-500 ADIQNCYKI
+500 TDIQNCYKI

-517 KDYDKAMEKEQEQQ
+517 QEYDKVMKKVQEQQ
-531 KQNELKQNK
+531 KQNELKQSK
-540 KKSRKYLK
+540 MKSRKYLK

>member
-1 MRNRTIKKSFYLS
+1 
-14 EEENRLL
+14 
-21 KEKCFDGFISES
+21 
-33 SFFRMCILNKE
+33 
-44 IKEKPDEKFY
+44 
-54 DTLEQL
+54 
-60 RGIATNINQI
+60 
-70 ARVANQTR
+70 
-78 IIDVDSL
+78 
-85 KIFEK
+85 
-90 EVKDI
+90 
-95 ISDLRKNIYRSGLHM
+95 M

-153 EMMSTKNRF
+153 EMIATKNRF

-178 AEGEVTPEVAHE
+178 KEGEVTPEVAYE
-190 LGLEYVNEV
+190 IGLEYVNEV

-297 EKDFRKRLERL
+297 EKDFRKRLEKL

-323 DNTRNRKVYLQKFFG
+323 DNTRDRKIYLQKFFG
-338 DEYSYNKVIDR
+338 DNYSHDKVIDR

-357 IIKYGKKYKISI
+357 TSKYSKKYKMSI

-383 IKKLPLLYILFCLLL
+383 IKKLPLLYVLFCLLL

-405 KMDFGKARVKITKEM
+405 KMDFEKARVKITKEM
-420 RIEIK
+420 RIELK

-436 LNKNKIGSLDDLNAF
+436 LSKNRIDSLDDLNAF
-451 RTKLEDEV
+451 RTKLEDE
-459 RTLKGTRESL
+459 GAREKL
-469 QRKKRKSKNQEDI
+469 QRNKKKSKKQEDI
-482 AKFDIELK
+482 TKFDEELK
-490 LIAPKIKQLN
+490 IIAPKIRQLN
-500 ADIQNCYKI
+500 TDIQNCYKI
-509 EKRTILWQ
+509 EKRTRLWQ
-517 KDYDKAMEKEQEQQ
+517 REYEETIKKEKEHQ
-531 KQNELKQNK
+531 KQSELKQSK
-540 KKSRKYLK
+540 KKFKKYLKY